1 MRLPDGETLAQANGP
16 QHPASVLVI
25 HGALLDR
32 RSMLSLL
39 PALPAERA
47 YLVPNLA
54 GHGSR
59 SSEAL
64 PARLDPDGLAADLI
78 EACGLEARRDSL
90 VVIGHS
96 LGALVAL
103 ALQERLQTL
112 GLGALGLVLGDPPL
126 FPCGDTESQQL
137 AKAGMLNH
145 PVGRR
150 LLDECFAGFS
160 LQDPKASP
168 FLASLRR
175 CLPTAPVITLLGG
188 RGRYQRPDG
197 SQDCGTFISEEGR
210 TLLAEA
216 YASDA
221 IHPASSLMMQ
231 AQLGHFVL
239 HDQAVLAMLVQR
251 LAALSSGLSETSPN
265 RRSW

>member
-1 MRLPDGETLAQANGP
+1 MLA
-16 QHPASVLVI
+16 
-25 HGALLDR
+25 
-32 RSMLSLL
+32 LL
-39 PALPAERA
+39 PALPAQRA
-47 YLVPNLA
+47 YLVPDLA

-59 SSEAL
+59 TSDAL

-78 EACGLEARRDSL
+78 EACGLAARRDAL

-103 ALQERLQTL
+103 ALQERLLTL
-112 GLGALGLVLGDPPL
+112 GRGALGLVLGDPPL

-137 AKAGMLNH
+137 AKAGLLND
-145 PVGRR
+145 PLGRR
-150 LLDECFAGFS
+150 LLDECFAGFD
-160 LQDPKASP
+160 LPNPEASP

-197 SQDCGTFISEEGR
+197 SQDCGTFISMEGR

-216 YASDA
+216 YASEA
-221 IHPASSLMMQ
+221 IHPASSLMLQ

-239 HDQAVLAMLVQR
+239 HDQAVLAL
-251 LAALSSGLSETSPN
+251 LAEQLASLPQGLSETSPIHEC
-265 RRSW
+265 R

>member
-1 MRLPDGETLAQANGP
+1 MRIPNTQTLVQASAP
-16 QHPASVLVI
+16 RPPVTMLVI

-39 PALPAERA
+39 PALPAQWA
-47 YLVPNLA
+47 YLVPDLA

-59 SSEAL
+59 SDDAL
-64 PARLDPDGLAADLI
+64 PQRLDPDGLAADLI
-78 EACGLEARRDSL
+78 EACCLAARRDSL

-103 ALQERLQTL
+103 ALQERLLAL
-112 GLGALGLVLGDPPL
+112 GRGALGLVLGDPPL

-137 AKAGMLNH
+137 AKTGMLND

-168 FLASLRR
+168 FFASLRR
-175 CLPTAPVITLLGG
+175 CLATAPVITLLGG
-188 RGRYQRPDG
+188 RGCYQRPDG
-197 SQDCGTFISEEGR
+197 SQDCGTFISAEGSS
-210 TLLAEA
+210 LLAEA
-216 YASDA
+216 FASAA
-221 IHPASSLMMQ
+221 IHPASSLMLQ

-239 HDQAVLAMLVQR
+239 HDQVMLAW
-251 LAALSSGLSETSPN
+251 LAEKLASLLQGFSETSPKHDC
-265 RRSW
+265 R